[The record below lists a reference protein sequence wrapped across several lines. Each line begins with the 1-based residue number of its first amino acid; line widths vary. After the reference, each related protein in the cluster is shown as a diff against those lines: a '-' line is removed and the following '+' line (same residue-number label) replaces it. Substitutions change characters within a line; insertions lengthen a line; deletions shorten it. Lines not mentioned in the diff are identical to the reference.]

1 MANEQPN
8 GKIELTARS
17 AWTWVFAQLLWWFIA
32 TKGLLAVEQFDPNIA
47 KWILAHFTYY
57 NVAVTILTDGW
68 LLLAAYWCSK
78 SKTVPDF
85 WNGVGLCRKPTLT
98 GLFFALAAIGL
109 AFISI
114 IGAMKGLTGG
124 NWVAEVFANRGRATW
139 SFYVIY
145 ACSVTPF
152 AEEVA
157 ERGFLYRA
165 FRGSYG
171 IPISIALIVCLD
183 IFFHWQIALHS
194 VFTFGCYSAFAI
206 LVCVVREKTKSTWNC
221 ILCHAVY
228 NAVLLRQWPVCII
241 AILSFAY
248 FGYRS
253 RLQNHSNS

>member
-1 MANEQPN
+1 MTGEQLN
-8 GKIELTARS
+8 GKIELKARS

-32 TKGLLAVEQFDPNIA
+32 TKGLLAVAQFDPNIA
-47 KWILAHFTYY
+47 KWTLAHFVFY
-57 NVAVTILTDGW
+57 NAAVNVLTDIW
-68 LLLAAYWCSK
+68 LLWAAFLCSK
-78 SKTVPDF
+78 SNTVQDF
-85 WNGVGLCRKPTLT
+85 IDGVGLCRKPTLT
-98 GLFFALAAIGL
+98 GLFFVLAAIGL

-114 IGAMKGLTGG
+114 IGAMKGLSGG
-124 NWVAEVFANRGRATW
+124 NWVEQVFAKQGGAAW
-139 SFYVIY
+139 SYYVISAY
-145 ACSVTPF
+145 TVAPF

-171 IPISIALIVCLD
+171 IPLSIALIVCWN
-183 IFFHWQIALHS
+183 IFVHWQIALHS
-194 VFTFGCYSAFAI
+194 FFNFGVYSLFAI
-206 LVCVVREKTKSTWNC
+206 LFCVVREKTKSTWNC

-241 AILSFAY
+241 AILSFVY